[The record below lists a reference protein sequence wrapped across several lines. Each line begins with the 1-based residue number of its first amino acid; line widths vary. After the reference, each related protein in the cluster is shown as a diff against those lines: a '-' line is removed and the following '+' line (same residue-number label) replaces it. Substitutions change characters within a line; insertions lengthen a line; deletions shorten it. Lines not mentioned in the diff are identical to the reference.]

1 MTRKTNKALIKKLSP
16 DSVGEAFLLMGIERY
31 CNEILSDST
40 EWNKRSLINKDLW
53 QVIAKHNLKLIEE
66 HYK

>member
-1 MTRKTNKALIKKLSP
+1 MRKTNKGLIKKLMP
-16 DSVGEAFLLMGIERY
+16 DTVGEAFVLEAVTKY
-31 CNEILSDST
+31 CQTVLADETD
-40 EWNKRSLINKDLW
+40 WGNKALINKDLW

>member
-1 MTRKTNKALIKKLSP
+1 MKRKTNKQLIKALTP
-16 DSVGEAFLLMGIERY
+16 DTVGETFLICAMDRY

-40 EWNKRSLINKDLW
+40 NWGNKSLINQDLW
-53 QVIAKHNLKLIEE
+53 QVIAKHNLELIKE